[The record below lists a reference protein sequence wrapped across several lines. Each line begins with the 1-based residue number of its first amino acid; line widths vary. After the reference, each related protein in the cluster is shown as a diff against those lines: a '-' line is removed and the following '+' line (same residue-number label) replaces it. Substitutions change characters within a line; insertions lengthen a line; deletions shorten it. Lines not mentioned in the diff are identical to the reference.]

1 MNEVSGTTA
10 SDWSGNARNGTLVN
24 FPASPWVAGQL
35 GGALTFDG
43 VDDYVGMGNIAPATG
58 PITITAWITTTTS
71 GGTSP
76 ARNLLS
82 KRDNAQSNRG
92 EFEVDRALNSDEMRF
107 SFNVAGTWYVWET
120 TNFNLAVNTWTH
132 FAVTYNAGAAPIFYK
147 NGATTTLTQTFG
159 SGAPTRGTNTAE
171 LRIGS
176 EFNGV
181 ESPWSG
187 KVDDLRIYDRVL
199 TQAQV
204 QTVQAGN

>member
-1 MNEVSGTTA
+1 VS
-10 SDWSGNARNGTLVN
+10 

-43 VDDYVGMGNIAPATG
+43 VDDHVTIGNIAPSSSS

-76 ARNLLS
+76 ARNLVS
-82 KRDNAQSNRG
+82 ARDNTQSSRAP
-92 EFEVDRALNSDEMRF
+92 FEVDRALNSDEMRF

-132 FAVTYNAGAAPIFYK
+132 FAVVYTAGSPPIFYK
-147 NGATTTLTQTFG
+147 NGATTTITQTFG
-159 SGAPTRGTNTAE
+159 SGAPARPTNTAE
-171 LRIGS
+171 MRIGS
-176 EFNGV
+176 EFNGA

-187 KVDDLRIYDRVL
+187 KVDDLRIYERAL
-199 TQAQV
+199 TQAEIQA
-204 QTVQAGN
+204 VQAGN